1 MSDVLKSTMSSLW
14 IQLDGA
20 NTEPE
25 FLGCHELDDI
35 SEPLSSF
42 APIRCRKADGSGWR
56 TVGQSESPP
65 DNVTTTVTTLL
76 YSQRDLIEKLRTCPA
91 NLFIL
96 QRECG
101 PVNVFS
107 GFTRGQILYN
117 VRAESRTF
125 SNMLQREADDPSTV
139 AVAMVADSL
148 IDIDGLVVTRIA
160 TTEPQALNSVWS
172 NTDLRCA
179 DSCGTAQAVGELVYA
194 SADGGAATANVQY
207 SHDLG
212 LTYAAL
218 ATDPLLAI
226 GLHAMAITRFSMGG
240 SDYRVL
246 VSECGIIA
254 TQGKVAYTDNN
265 GAGVWTPVT
274 IGGAAA
280 GHGAQTGH
288 SLFALDMNNIWLA
301 TLAGYIYKSTD
312 GGETWTAVDAA
323 GISVANYYCIHFA
336 DEQYGVAGGV
346 ADKIA
351 ISSDG
356 GINWTAAAVTGGG
369 GEILCCKRI
378 DKDHIWVG
386 DDDGKLWYSNTG
398 GVGAGTWTQRTGWV
412 GSGIG
417 DVKDIMFVN
426 ELVGFMLHNDAGV
439 VGTVLQTIDGGAT
452 WTALDTPANLGL
464 NKIAAVSTS
473 LAHVV
478 GEVGAAPAT
487 AVILRVAALGV

>member
-1 MSDVLKSTMSSLW
+1 MSDIVLKSTSSSLW
-14 IQLDGA
+14 IQLGGP
-20 NTEPE
+20 NTEPA

-42 APIRCRKADGSGWR
+42 APIRCRKADGTGWR

-91 NLFIL
+91 NLYIL
-96 QRECG
+96 ERECG

-107 GFTRGQILYN
+107 GFTRGQILHN

-125 SNMLQREADDPSTV
+125 SNMLQREGDDPSTV
-139 AVAMVADSL
+139 AVAMVADDL
-148 IDIDGLVVTRIA
+148 IDLDGLVVERI
-160 TTEPQALNSVWS
+160 TTAETEALNGVWA

-179 DSCGTAQAVGELVYA
+179 DACGTALDLGELVYA
-194 SADGGAATANVQY
+194 AADSAVGPATANTQY
-207 SHDLG
+207 SADMG
-212 LTYAAL
+212 LTYAPL
-218 ATDPLLAI
+218 TTDPFGAGLLS
-226 GLHAMAITRFSMGG
+226 MAITRFPMGG
-240 SDYRVL
+240 SDYRL
-246 VSECGIIA
+246 LAAEFGIVA
-254 TQGKVAYTDNN
+254 TQGNVAYSDDNGV
-265 GAGVWTPVT
+265 GAWTTVAV
-274 IGGAAA
+274 GGAAA

-288 SLFALDMNNIWLA
+288 GLFALDMNNIWLA
-301 TLAGYIYKSTD
+301 TLGGYIYKSTD

-323 GISVANYYCIHFA
+323 GISAANYYCIHFA
-336 DEQYGVAGGV
+336 DEKYGVAGGV

-351 ISSDG
+351 VSSDG
-356 GINWTAAAVTGGG
+356 GVNWVAATATGGG
-369 GEILCCKRI
+369 GEILCCFRK

-386 DDDGKLWYSNTG
+386 DDDGKLWYSNDG
-398 GVGAGTWTQRTGWV
+398 GTTWTQRTGWV

-417 DVKDIMFVN
+417 DVKDVTFVN
-426 ELVGFMLHNDAGV
+426 ELVGFMLHNDAV
-439 VGTVLQTIDGGAT
+439 PLGTVLQTIDGGAS
-452 WTALDTPANLGL
+452 WTALDTPANIGL